1 MAAARTLVGPFFATH
16 VQEGVRENELRN
28 RTKHAR
34 LPIMVKFQNRWVA
47 EINGVGQSGRE
58 YVMEYETMTVFMGL
72 TDYIKHLTEKQPIRT
87 RHAQDRCARQTAL
100 CIAGKM
106 VPSKEWRGLL
116 RGWAITEDGAVACVD
131 PSVARFPN
139 GPAEAQPPAPRRRRV
154 VYLPE
159 PPLMHDYTDDDDD
172 EESVSSGDE
181 AMMAMEEPA
190 APTVQVEC
198 SICYD
203 RLTEQNRSAPPCGNP
218 RHTVCHECLTRHA
231 TNWSCHC
238 VSAHSPFVG
247 CPHEGCAH
255 AYRVED
261 IRLSPADRERLVGRI
276 QHFQTRQRTA
286 FSCPKCSAVTP
297 VEATAVKDQC
307 PGTVAV
313 ECAGCGH
320 RCCYH
325 CLNDALPEAQ
335 ATGGVVCERCTIHRP
350 PCPGDFNRYVP
361 KKGCTAL
368 IPRNYE
374 LTVADC
380 VAHLR
385 WLVSGENHTLPNRCR
400 ACDCPMHRTAACAEV
415 VHCGLRQCTVCG
427 MSGLEFE
434 THLIDHWHGEGRFGT
449 CPRWP
454 TDVFWDHTVTA
465 QERCEEGVCHDEY
478 RDCTDPAHKDYREQ
492 VVEVRR
498 MRHARCC
505 LASFPHEL
513 QRLVLRAIAAEG
525 GKVKEMVDRLRF
537 ARQVG
542 ALV

>member
-1 MAAARTLVGPFFATH
+1 
-16 VQEGVRENELRN
+16 
-28 RTKHAR
+28 
-34 LPIMVKFQNRWVA
+34 
-47 EINGVGQSGRE
+47 
-58 YVMEYETMTVFMGL
+58 
-72 TDYIKHLTEKQPIRT
+72 
-87 RHAQDRCARQTAL
+87 
-100 CIAGKM
+100 
-106 VPSKEWRGLL
+106 
-116 RGWAITEDGAVACVD
+116 
-131 PSVARFPN
+131 
-139 GPAEAQPPAPRRRRV
+139 
-154 VYLPE
+154 
-159 PPLMHDYTDDDDD
+159 MHEYTDDDDD

-181 AMMAMEEPA
+181 AMMAMEESA

-238 VSAHSPFVG
+238 VSAHSRSSAARTRGAPTPAWPRTF
-247 CPHEGCAH
+247 A
-255 AYRVED
+255 
-261 IRLSPADRERLVGRI
+261 SSADRERLVGRI
-276 QHFQTRQRTA
+276 QHFQTRQGPRSPPQVQRRDA
-286 FSCPKCSAVTP
+286 RGGDGREGP
-297 VEATAVKDQC
+297 VPWDGGGGVRRVRA
-307 PGTVAV
+307 PM
-313 ECAGCGH
+313 
-320 RCCYH
+320 
-325 CLNDALPEAQ
+325 LLPLPE
-335 ATGGVVCERCTIHRP
+335 RRSPRP
-350 PCPGDFNRYVP
+350 RRRVLSASAARSTARRARGTQPAVP
-361 KKGCTAL
+361 KKGHG
-368 IPRNYE
+368 PDSPE
-374 LTVADC
+374 LRTDGMDC

-400 ACDCPMHRTAACAEV
+400 ACDCPMHRTAAARRWSAACASA
-415 VHCGLRQCTVCG
+415 RCG

>member
-1 MAAARTLVGPFFATH
+1 M
-16 VQEGVRENELRN
+16 
-28 RTKHAR
+28 
-34 LPIMVKFQNRWVA
+34 
-47 EINGVGQSGRE
+47 
-58 YVMEYETMTVFMGL
+58 
-72 TDYIKHLTEKQPIRT
+72 
-87 RHAQDRCARQTAL
+87 
-100 CIAGKM
+100 
-106 VPSKEWRGLL
+106 
-116 RGWAITEDGAVACVD
+116 
-131 PSVARFPN
+131 
-139 GPAEAQPPAPRRRRV
+139 
-154 VYLPE
+154 
-159 PPLMHDYTDDDDD
+159 
-172 EESVSSGDE
+172 
-181 AMMAMEEPA
+181 
-190 APTVQVEC
+190 
-198 SICYD
+198 
-203 RLTEQNRSAPPCGNP
+203 
-218 RHTVCHECLTRHA
+218 
-231 TNWSCHC
+231 
-238 VSAHSPFVG
+238 
-247 CPHEGCAH
+247 
-255 AYRVED
+255 
-261 IRLSPADRERLVGRI
+261 
-276 QHFQTRQRTA
+276 
-286 FSCPKCSAVTP
+286 
-297 VEATAVKDQC
+297 
-307 PGTVAV
+307 

-325 CLNDALPEAQ
+325 CLNDALPEAP

-525 GKVKEMVDRLRF
+525 EGQGDGGPAPVCPAGGGPRVKARSVDASRGRPF
-537 ARQVG
+537 RRPVFFSSAQAKTERSNK
-542 ALV
+542 AWHRPTSKR